1 MTSLTGIF
9 CCWIRPLDWVGVWR
23 AQKAAQL
30 SSLTCLLRGT
40 FLCTNEFFCV
50 PSDQS
55 HHLDWSLLNSTKFLL
70 NLNQRQII
78 LSSMM
83 KTRMQQFAPNHHY
96 GAIIDKNKSLSSTV
110 VMTLALPPHRK
121 KDFDSTLPLTQW
133 QLVQVPTSHYPALD
147 KHLTGHIG
155 GWKLS
160 WYVSLWDS
168 TTLSGKKG
176 VCPGQDWQSS
186 TVLTQKGRQP
196 VAIFIPSLQ
205 SPVKGLSPLK
215 NPK

>member
-1 MTSLTGIF
+1 MTSLTGMF
-9 CCWIRPLDWVGVWR
+9 CCWIRPPDWVGVWR

-55 HHLDWSLLNSTKFLL
+55 HHLVWSLLNSTKFLL

-78 LSSMM
+78 LSSMK

-155 GWKLS
+155 GWTL
-160 WYVSLWDS
+160 WYVSLSDS
-168 TTLSGKKG
+168 TTLSGEKRG
-176 VCPGQDWQSS
+176 VSWTRL
-186 TVLTQKGRQP
+186 TVQHSVNTERQTTSHN
-196 VAIFIPSLQ
+196 IHSQFTITS
-205 SPVKGLSPLK
+205 
-215 NPK
+215 